1 MMKRIKI
8 APCETISQREPTET
22 EKLKRAIRISQRQ
35 GLIQPTGDPSLDAP
49 PRSQNKIPHR
59 YQTQNLNL

>member
-8 APCETISQREPTET
+8 EPCTTVSTPDPSPIEQ
-22 EKLKRAIRISQRQ
+22 LKRALRISQQQ

-49 PRSQNKIPHR
+49 LSQEDQDEKNPP
-59 YQTQNLNL
+59 NAP

>member
-8 APCETISQREPTET
+8 EPCATISEVEPTET
-22 EKLKRAIRISQRQ
+22 EKLKRALRVSQRE

-49 PRSQNKIPHR
+49 LSQEDQDEKNPS
-59 YQTQNLNL
+59 NAP